1 MQIHDFEVLP
11 NVLVITGSAVK
22 RGHPHSQG
30 GGVCGLGWHIMS
42 CGNLRGWRVVPGH
55 GGQRATSDFHR
66 GLEVDSPPASESC
79 LKYLVPQTP

>member
-1 MQIHDFEVLP
+1 MQIHDFKVLP

-42 CGNLRGWRVVPGH
+42 CGNLRGWQVVPGH
-55 GGQRATSDFHR
+55 GPEGDLRLSSGPRGGQ
-66 GLEVDSPPASESC
+66 PASIRE
-79 LKYLVPQTP
+79 LP

>member
-1 MQIHDFEVLP
+1 MQIHDFKVLP

-42 CGNLRGWRVVPGH
+42 CGNLRG
-55 GGQRATSDFHR
+55 
-66 GLEVDSPPASESC
+66 
-79 LKYLVPQTP
+79 